1 VQINYRVTEYGIN
14 QLKETF
20 LNCFCWQNRI
30 FFNLKYEEILTIEE
44 AVKSLP
50 KVLLHDHLDGGLRP
64 QTIIDLANEQGYKKL
79 PTQDAD
85 ELAKWFHRGVSAG
98 SLVEF
103 LKGFEHTCGVM
114 QTKEALERVAYEMI
128 EDMKNDGVC
137 YVETRFAP
145 VFHTEKGLHLDDTV
159 RAVLGGLE
167 RGKKDFG
174 VGYGLILCG
183 MRNMKDTLE
192 VAELAVN
199 FRYEGVV
206 AFDLAGEEG
215 GYPPKNHID
224 AFQSI
229 QRANFNITIHAG
241 EAFGKESI
249 WQAIQWCGAHRI
261 GHATHLKDDITLD
274 KDRNVIAFGELAQYV
289 LDKRIPL
296 EICLLSNVHTGAVDK
311 IENHPFGI
319 LFKEKFRVT
328 INTDDRLMSNTTL
341 SNEFLVAI
349 EHFNINLEDIEK
361 ITINSMKSAF
371 IPYSERLDY
380 IYKVIKPGYQKIREK
395 LLSLK
400 NLSEKDEKEAIHK
413 L

>member
-1 VQINYRVTEYGIN
+1 M
-14 QLKETF
+14 
-20 LNCFCWQNRI
+20 
-30 FFNLKYEEILTIEE
+30 TIEE

-85 ELAKWFHRGVSAG
+85 ELAKWFHQGVSAG

-206 AFDLAGEEG
+206 GFDLAGEEG